1 MPLPAVSGA
10 KRSTKKPV
18 SNPPH
23 KPTPGSN
30 IQAGINVEEATRQL
44 PSHQTPDLS
53 KTPASPEIKPIRQ
66 ASKMARRLG
75 RKKSLELMTLEG
87 SLNSLGILMYGI
99 NSVDGLIILCSIAL

>member
-18 SNPPH
+18 SNPPN

-30 IQAGINVEEATRQL
+30 IQAGITVEVATRQL
-44 PSHQTPDLS
+44 PSHPTPDLS

-66 ASKMARRLG
+66 ASKIARRFG
-75 RKKSLELMTLEG
+75 RK
-87 SLNSLGILMYGI
+87 NS
-99 NSVDGLIILCSIAL
+99 